1 MRKWC
6 VTVAMGALLA
16 LPLCAQQ
23 KDASTA
29 SNRNETTENTA
40 TANAPASDFAI
51 APASS
56 TLFAMPAA
64 AAAKPADIF
73 TDWDNNP
80 WNRHAW
86 GLLTPKFEIAGM
98 FSYVNFCPC
107 SFNNWNSY
115 GATGS
120 FTYNAN
126 KYLGINGEYGAY
138 HFSRG
143 IFVLNGTNYTPTSI
157 SGSFQTFLAGPRL
170 NWRRFDHFVPFV
182 EFLIGAAR
190 GGPQVTGSTSQTTFA
205 LAAGGGVDVV
215 LMKNLSWRF
224 FQADYL
230 MTNF

>member
-64 AAAKPADIF
+64 AAAKPADIYS
-73 TDWDNNP
+73 DWDNNP

-86 GLLTPKFEIAGM
+86 GLLTPKFEVAGL
-98 FSYVNFCPC
+98 FQYISFCPC
-107 SFNNWNSY
+107 SFPSFNSF

-120 FTYNAN
+120 FTYNTN
-126 KYLGINGEYGAY
+126 KWLGLTAEYGAY
-138 HFSRG
+138 HFTRNVYALDSSG
-143 IFVLNGTNYTPTSI
+143 NYTSQSM
-157 SGSFQTFLAGPRL
+157 SGSYQTYLFGPRIAF
-170 NWRRFDHFVPFV
+170 RHFDHFVPFV
-182 EFLIGAAR
+182 EVLFGASHA
-190 GGPQVTGSTSQTTFA
+190 GIQLTGTASQSSFA

-215 LMKNLSWRF
+215 LFKK
-224 FQADYL
+224 D
-230 MTNF
+230 